1 MKKRIERRNTPAK
14 LPKVPGAGH
23 FCPIGPRV
31 AKKRIAFGAKGFP
44 WTFNKYTKKIKYVDG
59 MCPVAD
65 DLQDN
70 KYLGILLCS
79 YVFDKQ
85 DIRNLINAFQKVWN
99 NLESLK

>member
-1 MKKRIERRNTPAK
+1 
-14 LPKVPGAGH
+14 
-23 FCPIGPRV
+23 
-31 AKKRIAFGAKGFP
+31 
-44 WTFNKYTKKIKYVDG
+44 

-85 DIRNLINAFQKVWN
+85 DIRNLINAFRKVWN